1 MKRPCTVC
9 PPALHCFGGD
19 WGIVL
24 SSSLCSRNNIRG
36 SYLLYL
42 FLKLNDIEVDGF
54 GFVRP
59 NLEWGL
65 SRLLRSSARFP
76 FHARSPNRASNIL
89 LRRRSLVGL
98 ARRSDFIIPPPIT
111 QLHRKTEEDDE
122 IRKRLKKF
130 NYNDVYLGNPPGK
143 PNIYL
148 P

>member
-1 MKRPCTVC
+1 MIEVNQEETLKRPCTVC

-65 SRLLRSSARFP
+65 SRLLRSVLLPVFP
-76 FHARSPNRASNIL
+76 FMLDHQIVPQISFCGGEVLLGSPVGPIL
-89 LRRRSLVGL
+89 SSLRLLLNYIGRR
-98 ARRSDFIIPPPIT
+98 
-111 QLHRKTEEDDE
+111 
-122 IRKRLKKF
+122 
-130 NYNDVYLGNPPGK
+130 
-143 PNIYL
+143 
-148 P
+148 

>member
-1 MKRPCTVC
+1 MIEVNQEETLKRPCTVC

-111 QLHRKTEEDDE
+111 QLHKKTM
-122 IRKRLKKF
+122 K
-130 NYNDVYLGNPPGK
+130 
-143 PNIYL
+143 
-148 P
+148 